1 MVRPGCYSH
10 ILCNK
15 TLYHNTFISFEIR
28 VLAKL
33 RVSSSKLPTCFRFG
47 LADGIGDGV
56 VPEGVAVAGGGL
68 VGVLGPPVGRLAPG
82 AVTCLNAGEAP
93 PPCRLAIASRIAV
106 ISICAGGIVL
116 LYSYLI
122 PIYFKPNALPD
133 AGSTPNLSISSF
145 ICLSLGYNCLIA
157 WS

>member
-56 VPEGVAVAGGGL
+56 VPEGVAVCRGGSTTLPSSNSLSNCGHINL
-68 VGVLGPPVGRLAPG
+68 
-82 AVTCLNAGEAP
+82 
-93 PPCRLAIASRIAV
+93 CRWHSFIIQLFN
-106 ISICAGGIVL
+106 
-116 LYSYLI
+116 SYL
-122 PIYFKPNALPD
+122 F
-133 AGSTPNLSISSF
+133 
-145 ICLSLGYNCLIA
+145 
-157 WS
+157 